1 MLRLNNKPRGII
13 VMLRTAIT
21 AATALALTAAPI
33 AAQAATQPM
42 SRTSAEVG
50 DSEDLRGTTMWIVG
64 AIALGLLI
72 WGIIE
77 LTEDDEPDS
86 P

>member
-1 MLRLNNKPRGII
+1 MIRKVITAS
-13 VMLRTAIT
+13 TAIAMT
-21 AATALALTAAPI
+21 LAPI
-33 AAQAATQPM
+33 AAQAAPLPAP
-42 SRTSAEVG
+42 RTGAPVAEDEALV
-50 DSEDLRGTTMWIVG
+50 GTTMWIVG

-77 LTEDDEPDS
+77 LSDDDEPDS

>member
-1 MLRLNNKPRGII
+1 
-13 VMLRTAIT
+13 MLRTAIT

-33 AAQAATQPM
+33 AAQAAPQEL
-42 SRTSAEVG
+42 SRAGTEVG
-50 DSEDLRGTTMWIVG
+50 DSESVRGTTMWIVA
-64 AIALGLLI
+64 AIALGLII

-77 LTEDDEPDS
+77 LTDDEEPDS